1 MNIDIDTLELSWT
14 NRDGLTNIYKFDKNT
29 SQYLLDFSQNKWKK
43 YVEKNIDK
51 IISGISNVQ
60 RNKNKKSISFF
71 PKSKINL

>member
-1 MNIDIDTLELSWT
+1 MEKIC
-14 NRDGLTNIYKFDKNT
+14 R
-29 SQYLLDFSQNKWKK
+29 
-43 YVEKNIDK
+43 KNIDK